1 MEKLKGRKRREWE
14 CWKNKRKD
22 NEERKKK
29 ERKKMKWG
37 REEDWGKEEKKDG
50 KWNMMKDEEKYEDV
64 GSNIKCKGNDW
75 WWRRYDLKEKIG
87 NREKEYEEKMG
98 K

>member
-1 MEKLKGRKRREWE
+1 MRRGKRWSEEGRKI
-14 CWKNKRKD
+14 
-22 NEERKKK
+22 EEKKK
-29 ERKKMKWG
+29 
-37 REEDWGKEEKKDG
+37 KKDG